1 MQGKY
6 SVVIADT
13 SCFILL
19 DKIGELD
26 LLQKVFGSITTTN
39 EIAREFNK
47 PLPQWVNIQ
56 SAINH
61 RYSEL
66 LAIEVDKGEASA
78 IGLALE
84 IDNSLL
90 ILDDQK
96 ARKLAERLNLNYTG
110 TLGILLKAKGLGILP
125 TIRPLLQK
133 IQQTNF
139 RFSDKVLSDILQ
151 AADE

>member
-1 MQGKY
+1 MNLIYCKKFLGASLPQMK
-6 SVVIADT
+6 IAKE
-13 SCFILL
+13 FI
-19 DKIGELD
+19 
-26 LLQKVFGSITTTN
+26 
-39 EIAREFNK
+39 K
-47 PLPQWVNIQ
+47 PLPQWVSIQ
-56 SAINH
+56 SATNH

-84 IDNSLL
+84 IDNALL

-96 ARKLAERLNLNYTG
+96 ARKLAERLSLNYTG
-110 TLGILLKAKGLGILP
+110 TLGILLKAKGLGILSA
-125 TIRPLLQK
+125 IRPLLQK

-139 RFSDKVLSDILQ
+139 RFSDKVLNDILQ